1 MSHDS
6 HGDGGAVGLADRA
19 RAATGESVFRCYQ
32 CGKCTAGCP
41 LAEEMDVPPS
51 QILRL
56 LQLGI
61 EELEEAA
68 VGAFSPWL
76 CLTCETCHAR
86 CPQEVDLPKIMEF
99 LREEALRRNMVNP
112 KAKDILAFHE
122 SFLDSVRS
130 GGRLFEVGLISKYKM
145 KTFHLFQDVLAAP
158 KLFFRGKLHLFP
170 HAIEGKEQVA
180 RIFERTIEKKEG
192 HE

>member
-6 HGDGGAVGLADRA
+6 HGHDGPVGLAEKA
-19 RAATGESVFRCYQ
+19 KASTGESVYRCYQ

-41 LAEEMDVPPS
+41 LADEMDVPPS

-61 EELEEAA
+61 EELAEMA

-76 CLTCETCHAR
+76 CLTCEMCHAR

-122 SFLDSVRS
+122 CFLSSMRS

-145 KTFHLFQDVLAAP
+145 RTFHLFQDVLMAP
-158 KLFFRGKLHLFP
+158 KMLLRGKLHLLP
-170 HAIEGKEQVA
+170 HAINGKAAVA
-180 RIFERTIEKKEG
+180 RIFERTIDKKEG

>member
-1 MSHDS
+1 M
-6 HGDGGAVGLADRA
+6 ADRA

-61 EELEEAA
+61 EELEDVA

-122 SFLDSVRS
+122 SFLDSVRR
-130 GGRLFEVGLISKYKM
+130 GGRLFEVGLVSKYKM
-145 KTFHLFQDVLAAP
+145 KTFHLFQDVLVAP
-158 KLFFRGKLHLFP
+158 KLFFRGKLHLVP
-170 HAIEGKEQVA
+170 HAIDGKEQIA
-180 RIFERTIEKKEG
+180 KIFERTMEKKEG